1 MQLILKTITHNEI
14 QLNHVYN
21 EIYARHGR
29 EFHTQEKIDYFSAQ
43 DWYNPIS
50 GKTDEEIV
58 AEFNEFEKANVE
70 LLSQISVAYKV
81 DLSK

>member
-1 MQLILKTITHNEI
+1 MFQHKEKYHIYITHNT
-14 QLNHVYN
+14 Y
-21 EIYARHGR
+21 GR
-29 EFHTQEKIDYFSAQ
+29 EFHTQKNSDYFSAQ

-70 LLSQISVAYKV
+70 LLSKY
-81 DLSK
+81 L